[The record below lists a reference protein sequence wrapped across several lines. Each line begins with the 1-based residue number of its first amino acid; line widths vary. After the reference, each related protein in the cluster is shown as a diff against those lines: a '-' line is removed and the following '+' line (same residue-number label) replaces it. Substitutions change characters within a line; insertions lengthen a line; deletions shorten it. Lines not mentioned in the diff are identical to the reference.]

1 MNSRCSLYSPG
12 CPISRGNF
20 QLAPNSP
27 TPGWRPTTARKLT
40 LIRDDLN
47 QKKCGVISYSSFNDN
62 SGSDLPWEVLGVSP
76 SADEKEIKRAHR
88 KLVLQHHP
96 DRVAG
101 LDDTKTHSS
110 VIQKRFMKIQEAYE
124 LLMGRRH
131 GPLGSQEQ
139 ARQGFSFHDF
149 FWSFNY
155 HRRKMSE
162 QNQQKWR
169 PPPPPPGSWRDQMVN
184 LKRRA
189 AARRWK
195 VERAKRQ
202 RAAAENA
209 TQEQYSSGI
218 RAFFNGTSG
227 VKSEANTVDSGERP
241 ENAGAGV
248 SSQLEGLKRRSEL
261 KKRILSK

>member
-1 MNSRCSLYSPG
+1 VSRAN
-12 CPISRGNF
+12 IRH
-20 QLAPNSP
+20 APNSP
-27 TPGWRPTTARKLT
+27 TPCWRPTTSRRLT
-40 LIRDDLN
+40 LRRDDLN
-47 QKKCGVISYSSFNDN
+47 QQKDSVVICSSYKDND
-62 SGSDLPWEVLGVSP
+62 GSEMPWEVLGVSP

-96 DRVAG
+96 DRVGG
-101 LDDTKTHSS
+101 LDDTKKHSS

-195 VERAKRQ
+195 EERARRQ
-202 RAAAENA
+202 RAAAENDA
-209 TQEQYSSGI
+209 KEQYSSGI

-227 VKSEANTVDSGERP
+227 SKSEAHTVDSGERP
-241 ENAGAGV
+241 EKAGAGV